1 MDDKQIKKMMKP
13 EFAKNYEKYYPV
25 KTLRALG
32 YERYVCK
39 SCGRGFWSQT
49 ARDVCDEAECSGGY
63 RFIGESLTRK
73 KFEYKEAWDV
83 YVKTFEQW
91 GYVPLERYPVV
102 CRWYEDLYF
111 VAAGIN
117 DFQPYV
123 VSGEIEPPADAVLE
137 PQFCLRFPDID
148 NVGITGRHYTG
159 FIMVGQHTFNTPEK
173 HVYFKEEGIEQIQHF
188 LTRGGL
194 GIPAHEIVFHEDV
207 WAGGGNFGP
216 SIEFFSRGL
225 ELGNQVYMQY
235 EQLPDGSFRELR
247 TKVIDMG
254 AGLERWS
261 WFSQGLPMSYDATF
275 PKTMEL
281 IYNKVG
287 WRPDRDFQAR
297 FARYAGILNVDEI
310 EDVNSVWKDVAG
322 HLGTDIKSLQEEV
335 YRMRALYAIADHT
348 RSLLVAIHDGAL
360 PSNVGGGYN
369 LRNLLRRCWTLIDQY
384 QLDLDINDV
393 FRSHIDEFG
402 DWYTELRDYGS
413 LFEIIDVERKRYEE
427 SRRKSRDIIRR
438 MVKSKEAFTAD
449 KLVELYDSQ
458 GISPELIKEAKPD
471 VEVPEDFY
479 ARVQARHETKAARK
493 IEVSETAGLPK
504 TEPMYYERPLE
515 FKFEANVV
523 KLITPTK
530 LVLDR
535 TLFYPLG
542 GGQAGDTGF
551 INGIKVVDVYKQDGV
566 IVHVLESPLPGDT
579 KTVIGEVDRVRRRIL
594 SAHHSATHIVN
605 YAARKVLGDHVWQAG
620 AEKTPEKARLDITH
634 YESLSFAQ
642 LQEIERVANDLV
654 MKQVPIQVREMSRTA
669 AEMEYS
675 MRIYQGGA
683 VPGKVLRI
691 VIIDGYDVEACGGI
705 HVDNTSKVGFIK
717 MLSSE
722 RIQDGVVRL
731 EFKSL
736 ENSLAEVQRHETIL
750 REVSNLWGVGYDD
763 IPKTAQRFFSEWKE
777 LSKRNKELQSEF
789 VVKLLESALKSP
801 ESYIELQLPV
811 TDFGIMMKA
820 AQSHKKEFKGKTVI
834 LKGENFAY
842 GYSDTQ
848 NVKEKL
854 GEQFVTV
861 EGSEREARAFKAKG
875 KA

>member
-1 MDDKQIKKMMKP
+1 MDDKEIKKLMKP

-25 KTLRALG
+25 QTLTAMG
-32 YERYVCK
+32 YHRRVCK
-39 SCGRGFWSQT
+39 KCGRGFWTQVE
-49 ARDVCDEAECSGGY
+49 RDFCDEAECSGGY

-73 KFEYKEAWDV
+73 KFEYKEAWDT

-91 GYVPLERYPVV
+91 GYVPLERYPTV

-123 VSGEIEPPADAVLE
+123 VSGEIEPPARAVLE
-137 PQFCLRFPDID
+137 PQFCLRFNDID

-173 HVYFKEEGIEQIQHF
+173 HVYFKEEGIGQIQHF
-188 LTRGGL
+188 LTQGL

-216 SIEFFSRGL
+216 SIEYFSRGL

-235 EQLPDGSFRELR
+235 EQTPDGGFKELR

-254 AGLERWS
+254 AGLERWA
-261 WFSQGLPMSYDATF
+261 WFSQGCPMSYDATF
-275 PKTMEL
+275 PKTMEF
-281 IYNKVG
+281 IYNKTGYRADPV
-287 WRPDRDFQAR
+287 FHAK
-297 FARYAGILNVDEI
+297 FAKYAGILNVEEI
-310 EDVNSVWKDVAG
+310 EDVGSAWNDVAKSMEMD
-322 HLGTDIKSLQEEV
+322 LGELKDMV
-335 YRMRALYAIADHT
+335 YKIRAQYVLADHT

-369 LRNLLRRCWTLIDQY
+369 LRNLLRRCWSLIDQY
-384 QLDLDINDV
+384 QWDIDLNDI

-402 DWYTELRDYGS
+402 SWYTELKDYGS
-413 LFEIIDVERKRYEE
+413 LFDIIDVERKRYEE
-427 SRRKSRDIIRR
+427 SRRKSKDIIKR
-438 MVKSKEAFTAD
+438 MVKAKETLTAD

-471 VEVPEDFY
+471 VVIPEDFY
-479 ARVQARHETKAARK
+479 ARVQARHDAKATRK
-493 IEVSETAGLPK
+493 IEVNETQGLPK
-504 TEPMYYERPLE
+504 TEPMYYEKPRE

-523 KLITPTK
+523 KLLTPTK

-551 INGIKVVDVYKQDGV
+551 VNGIKVKDVYKQDGV
-566 IVHVLESPLPGDT
+566 IIHVLESPMPPDT
-579 KTVIGEVDRVRRRIL
+579 TKVIGEVDEARRRIL
-594 SAHHSATHIVN
+594 AAHHSATHIVN

-634 YESLSFAQ
+634 YESLTFQQ
-642 LQEIERVANDLV
+642 LQEIERVANDLA
-654 MKQVPIQVREMSRTA
+654 MKQIPVVVREMSRTE

-683 VPGKVLRI
+683 VPGKILRI
-691 VIIDGYDVEACGGI
+691 IVIDGYDVEACGGI

-736 ENSLAEVQRHETIL
+736 DNAVSEIQHHESIL
-750 REVSNLWGVGYDD
+750 REVSDLWGVGYDD
-763 IPKTAQRFFSEWKE
+763 IPKTAQRFFNEWKE
-777 LSKRNKELQSEF
+777 LGKKNKELQAELVQQTIAAALGKPGDTVD
-789 VVKLLESALKSP
+789 VV
-801 ESYIELQLPV
+801 V
-811 TDFGIMMKA
+811 TGADFGTLMKA
-820 AQSHKKEFKGKTVI
+820 VGSFKKEFKGRTVI
-834 LKGENFAY
+834 FRGDNFAY
-842 GYSDTQ
+842 GYSDLI

-854 GEQFVTV
+854 AEGYVNV
-861 EGSEREARAFKAKG
+861 DGSEHEAKAFKAKP

>member
-1 MDDKQIKKMMKP
+1 MDDKQIKKLMKP

-25 KTLRALG
+25 KTLRSMG

-49 ARDVCDEAECSGGY
+49 PRDFCDEAECSGGY

-73 KFEYKEAWDV
+73 RFEYKEAWDT

-102 CRWYEDLYF
+102 SRWYDDLYF

-123 VSGEIEPPADAVLE
+123 VRGEIEPPADAVLE

-159 FIMVGQHTFNTPEK
+159 FIMVGQHTFNTPSK

-188 LTRGGL
+188 LTKGGL

-216 SIEFFSRGL
+216 SIEYFSRGL

-235 EQLPDGSFRELR
+235 EQLPDGGFQELK
-247 TKVIDMG
+247 TQVIDMG
-254 AGLERWS
+254 AGLERWA

-275 PKTMEL
+275 PKTMEF

-287 WRPDRDFQAR
+287 WRPDHDFQAR
-297 FARYAGILNVDEI
+297 FAKYAGILNVDEI
-310 EDVNSVWKDVAG
+310 EDVNSVWKDVAKQ
-322 HLGTDIKSLQEEV
+322 LDTDIVTLQDQV

-384 QLDLDINDV
+384 QLNLDINDV
-393 FRSHIDEFG
+393 FKSHIDEFG
-402 DWYTELRDYGS
+402 AWYTELRDYGS
-413 LFEIIDVERKRYEE
+413 LFDIIDVERKRYEE
-427 SRRKSRDIIRR
+427 SQRKSRDVVKR
-438 MVKSKEAFTAD
+438 MVKSKEAFTPD

-471 VEVPEDFY
+471 VQVPEDFY
-479 ARVQARHETKAARK
+479 ARVQARHEAKASRK
-493 IEVSETAGLPK
+493 IEASETAGLPK
-504 TEPMYYERPLE
+504 TEPMYYEHPHQ
-515 FKFEANVV
+515 FKFEANIV

-551 INGIKVVDVYKQDGV
+551 IDGIPVVDVYKQDGV
-566 IVHVLESPLPGDT
+566 VVHVLGSPLPEGTT
-579 KTVIGEVDRVRRRIL
+579 KISGEIDQSRRRIL

-634 YESLSFAQ
+634 YESLNFAQ

-654 MKQVPIQVREMSRTA
+654 MKQVPVRVREMSRTA
-669 AEMEYS
+669 AELEYS

-683 VPGKVLRI
+683 VPGKILRI

-736 ENSLAEVQRHETIL
+736 ENAMSEVQRHESIL
-750 REVSNLWGVGYDD
+750 KEVSDLWGVGYDD
-763 IPKTAQRFFSEWKE
+763 IPKTAQRFFNEWKE
-777 LSKRNKELQSEF
+777 LSKRNKELQAEF
-789 VVKLLESALKSP
+789 VAKLLESALKSG

-811 TDFGIMMKA
+811 ADFGTLMKA
-820 AQSHKKEFKGKTVI
+820 AQASKKEFKGRTVI
-834 LKGENFAY
+834 LKGDNFAF
-842 GYSDTQ
+842 GYSDTL
-848 NVKEKL
+848 NVKDKL
-854 GEQFVTV
+854 GEQFMSV
-861 EGSEREARAFKAKG
+861 EGNEHEARAFKAKA

>member
-25 KTLRALG
+25 QTLTSLG
-32 YERYVCK
+32 YKRYVCK
-39 SCGRGFWSQT
+39 KCGRGFWSQVE
-49 ARDVCDEAECSGGY
+49 RDFCDEAECSGGY
-63 RFIGESLTRK
+63 RFIGESITRK
-73 KFEYKEAWDV
+73 KFEYKEAWDT
-83 YVKTFEQW
+83 YVKTFDQW
-91 GYVPLERYPVV
+91 GYVPLERYPTV

-123 VSGEIEPPADAVLE
+123 VSGEIEPPARAVLE
-137 PQFCLRFPDID
+137 PQFCLRFNDID

-159 FIMVGQHTFNTPEK
+159 FIMVGQHVFNSPDK
-173 HVYFKEEGIEQIQHF
+173 FVYFKEEGIAQIQHF
-188 LTRGGL
+188 LTQGL

-216 SIEFFSRGL
+216 SIEYFSRGL

-235 EQLPDGSFRELR
+235 EQLPDGFRELK

-254 AGLERWS
+254 AGLERWA
-261 WFSQGLPMSYDATF
+261 WFSQGRPMSYDATF
-275 PKTMEL
+275 PKTMEFL
-281 IYNKVG
+281 YNKTG
-287 WRPDRDFQAR
+287 YKPDYDFQAK
-297 FARYAGILNVDEI
+297 FARYAGILNVDDI
-310 EDVNSVWKDVAG
+310 EDMGSVWNDVARQMEMPIDD
-322 HLGTDIKSLQEEV
+322 LKKFAYQT
-335 YRMRALYAIADHT
+335 RALYAIADHT

-384 QLDLDINDV
+384 NMDLDINDV
-393 FRSHIDEFG
+393 FRAHIDEFG
-402 DWYTELRDYGS
+402 SWYTELRDYGS
-413 LFEIIDVERKRYEE
+413 LFDILDVEKKRYEE
-427 SRRKSRDIIRR
+427 SKRKSRDVIKR
-438 MVKSKEAFTAD
+438 MVKSKEQFTPE

-471 VEVPEDFY
+471 VEIPDDFY
-479 ARVQARHETKAARK
+479 VRVQQRHEAKQQRK
-493 IEVSETAGLPK
+493 VEANETQGLPK
-504 TEPMYYERPLE
+504 TVPLYYENPCC

-523 KLITPTK
+523 KMLSPTK
-530 LVLDR
+530 IVLDQ

-551 INGIKVVDVYKQDGV
+551 MNGIHVRDVYKQDGV
-566 IVHVLESPLPGDT
+566 IVHVLDSPMPEGT
-579 KTVIGEVDRVRRRIL
+579 KTVVGEVDEARRRL
-594 SAHHSATHIVN
+594 LASHHSATHIVN

-634 YESLSFAQ
+634 YESLTFEQ
-642 LQEIERVANDLV
+642 LREIERVANDLV
-654 MKQVPIQVREMSRTA
+654 MKHIPVVIREMSRTE
-669 AEMEYS
+669 AEMEYT

-683 VPGKVLRI
+683 VPGKILRI

-717 MLSSE
+717 MISSE

-736 ENSLAEVQRHETIL
+736 ENSLKEVQRQEDIL
-750 REVSNLWGVGYDD
+750 RKVSDLWGVAYDD
-763 IPKTAQRFFSEWKE
+763 IPKTAERFFNEWKE
-777 LSKRNKELQSEF
+777 LSKKNKDLQSEF
-789 VVKLLESALKSP
+789 ASKMLESSLKTP
-801 ESYIELQLPV
+801 EIVIEVDMPV
-811 TDFGIMMKA
+811 GDFGTLMKA
-820 AQSHKKEFKGKTVI
+820 VQSFKPQFKGKTVI
-834 LKGENFAY
+834 LKGDNFAY
-842 GYSDTQ
+842 GYSDNL

-854 GEQFVTV
+854 GESYVNV
-861 EGSEREARAFKAKG
+861 DGNEHEARAFKAKA

>member
-1 MDDKQIKKMMKP
+1 MDDKQIKKLMKP
-13 EFAKNYEKYYPV
+13 EFAKHYEKYYPV
-25 KTLRALG
+25 KTLTGLG
-32 YERYVCK
+32 YSRHVCK
-39 SCGRGFWSQT
+39 SCGRGFWSQ
-49 ARDVCDEAECSGGY
+49 ADRDVCDEAECSGGY

-73 KFEYKEAWDV
+73 KFEYREAWDT

-173 HVYFKEEGIEQIQHF
+173 HVYFKEEGIGQIQHF
-188 LTRGGL
+188 LTDGGL

-254 AGLERWS
+254 AGLERWA

-275 PKTMEL
+275 PKTMQL
-281 IYNKVG
+281 IYDRVG
-287 WRPDRDFQAR
+287 WKPDPEFQAR

-310 EDVNSVWKDVAG
+310 EDVSSVWRDVAG
-322 HLGTDIKSLQEEV
+322 QLGMDIDALKDQV
-335 YRMRALYAIADHT
+335 YRARALYAIADHT

-369 LRNLLRRCWTLIDQY
+369 LRNLLRRCWTLVDQY
-384 QLDLDINDV
+384 QLALDLDDV

-402 DWYTELRDYGS
+402 AWYTELRDYGS

-427 SRRKSRDIIRR
+427 SRRKSRDIIKR
-438 MVKSKEAFTAD
+438 MVKSKETFTAD

-471 VEVPEDFY
+471 VAIPEDFY
-479 ARVQARHETKAARK
+479 ARVQARHEAKEARK
-493 IEVSETAGLPK
+493 IEANETAGLPK
-504 TEPMYYERPLE
+504 TEPLYYETPYEYR
-515 FKFEANVV
+515 FEAGVV

-535 TLFYPLG
+535 TLFYPIG
-542 GGQAGDTGF
+542 GGQAGDAGY
-551 INGIKVVDVYKQDGV
+551 INGVRVNDVYKQDGV
-566 IVHVLESPLPGDT
+566 IVHVLEAPLPADT
-579 KTVIGEVDRVRRRIL
+579 RCVTGEIDRDRRRIL

-642 LQEIERVANDLV
+642 LQEIERVANDLA
-654 MKQVPIQVREMSRTA
+654 MKQVPVRVREMPRTE

-691 VIIDGYDVEACGGI
+691 VIIDGYDIEACGGI

-717 MLSSE
+717 LLSSE

-736 ENSLAEVQRHETIL
+736 EQATAEVQRHESIL
-750 REVSNLWGVGYDD
+750 KEVSELWGVGYDD
-763 IPKTAQRFFSEWKE
+763 ISKTAQRFFNEWKE
-777 LSKRNKELQSEF
+777 LSKRNRELQAEF
-789 VVKLLESALKSP
+789 AAKLLEAALKSG
-801 ESYIELQLPV
+801 EAVIELQLPV
-811 TDFGIMMKA
+811 SEFGALMKT
-820 AQSHKKEFKGKTVI
+820 AQAHKKDFKGRTVI
-834 LKGENFAY
+834 LKGDNFAY
-842 GYSDTQ
+842 GYSD
-848 NVKEKL
+848 NLNIKEKL
-854 GEQFVTV
+854 GEQFVNV
-861 EGSEREARAFKAKG
+861 DGSEREARAFKAKG
-875 KA
+875 QA

>member
-1 MDDKQIKKMMKP
+1 MDDKEIKKLMKP

-25 KTLRALG
+25 QTLTAMG
-32 YERYVCK
+32 YHRRVCMK
-39 SCGRGFWSQT
+39 CGRGFWTQVE
-49 ARDVCDEAECSGGY
+49 RDFCDEAECSGGY

-73 KFEYKEAWDV
+73 KFEYKEAWDT
-83 YVKTFEQW
+83 YVKTFDQW

-123 VSGEIEPPADAVLE
+123 VSGEIEPPARAVLE
-137 PQFCLRFPDID
+137 PQFCLRFNDID

-159 FIMVGQHTFNTPEK
+159 FIMVGQHTFNTPDK
-173 HVYFKEEGIEQIQHF
+173 HVYFKEEGIGQIQHF
-188 LTRGGL
+188 LTQGL
-194 GIPAHEIVFHEDV
+194 GIPSHEIIFHEDV

-216 SIEFFSRGL
+216 SIEYFSRGL

-235 EQLPDGSFRELR
+235 EQTPEGFRELK

-254 AGLERWS
+254 AGLERWT
-261 WFSQGLPMSYDATF
+261 WFSQGSPMSYDSTF
-275 PKTMEL
+275 PKTMDF
-281 IYNKVG
+281 IYGKTGYRADPV
-287 WRPDRDFQAR
+287 FHAQ
-297 FARYAGILNVDEI
+297 FAKYAGILNVDEI
-310 EDVNSVWKDVAG
+310 EDVGSAWNDVAKQMEMD
-322 HLGTDIKSLQEEV
+322 LGELKDMV
-335 YRMRALYAIADHT
+335 YKIRAQYVIADHT

-369 LRNLLRRCWTLIDQY
+369 LRNLLRRCWSLIDQY
-384 QLDLDINDV
+384 GWDIDVNDV
-393 FRSHIDEFG
+393 LRSHIDEFG
-402 DWYTELRDYGS
+402 SWYTELKDYGS

-427 SRRKSRDIIRR
+427 SKRKSKDIIKR
-438 MVKSKEAFTAD
+438 MVKAKETLTAD

-471 VEVPEDFY
+471 VVIPEDFY
-479 ARVQARHETKAARK
+479 VRVQARHDVKTSRK
-493 IEVSETAGLPK
+493 IEANETQGLPK
-504 TEPMYYERPLE
+504 TEPLYYAKPRE
-515 FKFEANVV
+515 FHFEAKVI
-523 KLITPTK
+523 KLLSPEK
-530 LVLDR
+530 LVLDQ

-542 GGQAGDTGF
+542 GGQASDTGF
-551 INGIKVVDVYKQDGV
+551 INGIKVKDVYKQDGV
-566 IVHVLESPLPGDT
+566 IVHVLESPISADT
-579 KTVIGEVDRVRRRIL
+579 TKVIGEVDSDRRRIL
-594 SAHHSATHIVN
+594 AAHHSATHIVN

-620 AEKTPEKARLDITH
+620 AEKTVEKARLDITH
-634 YESLSFAQ
+634 YESLTFQQ

-654 MKQVPIQVREMSRTA
+654 MKQVPVVIREMSRTE

-705 HVDNTSKVGFIK
+705 HIDNTSKVGFIK

-736 ENSLAEVQRHETIL
+736 ENAVGEIQRHESML
-750 REVSNLWGVGYDD
+750 KEVSDLWGVSYND
-763 IPKTAQRFFSEWKE
+763 IPKTAERFFNEWKE
-777 LSKRNKELQSEF
+777 LGKKTKELQAEL
-789 VVKLLESALKSP
+789 VQRT
-801 ESYIELQLPV
+801 IEAGVSKPGDTV
-811 TDFGIMMKA
+811 DITVEGADFGTLMKA
-820 AQSHKKEFKGKTVI
+820 IGAYKKDFKGRTVI
-834 LKGENFAY
+834 FRGDNFAY
-842 GYSDTQ
+842 GYSDLI

-854 GEQFVTV
+854 
-861 EGSEREARAFKAKG
+861 EGAYLNVDGNEHEARAFKAK
-875 KA
+875 